1 MNTTKLEETKI
12 ESKDDNDFP
21 FVLCTPTKLDDND
34 EVDAQDSMFDEDE
47 SPRLMNFFLKPRPSC
62 KCPTG
67 CHHEQNDM
75 CTDSALNDMAEDSA
89 KEHILERNLPSQHQ
103 QFTPRSSSPVPTLQT
118 FDVMVTPPVINLL
131 KRRRRPS
138 QDELQEEKD
147 QGDDSDSSPSKMC
160 PLFPSLGRQP
170 HQQQP
175 QHQQLPV
182 LRRPLARRLR

>member
-1 MNTTKLEETKI
+1 MNTTKLEESKI
-12 ESKDDNDFP
+12 DSKDDDDFP
-21 FVLCTPTKLDDND
+21 FVLSTPTKNGID
-34 EVDAQDSMFDEDE
+34 EVDAQDSMLHEDE
-47 SPRLMNFFLKPRPSC
+47 SPRLMNFFLKPRRSC
-62 KCPTG
+62 KCPTR

-75 CTDSALNDMAEDSA
+75 STDSALNDMAKDSDSA
-89 KEHILERNLPSQHQ
+89 KEHILEHNPPSQQ
-103 QFTPRSSSPVPTLQT
+103 QFTPSSSPVPTLQT

>member
-1 MNTTKLEETKI
+1 MNTTKLEESKI
-12 ESKDDNDFP
+12 DSKDDNDFP
-21 FVLCTPTKLDDND
+21 FVLCTPTKLDDID

-47 SPRLMNFFLKPRPSC
+47 SPRLMNFFLKPRRSC

-75 CTDSALNDMAEDSA
+75 RTDSALNDMAEDSA
-89 KEHILERNLPSQHQ
+89 NEHILERNPPSQQQ
-103 QFTPRSSSPVPTLQT
+103 QFTPSSSPVPTLQS

-147 QGDDSDSSPSKMC
+147 KGDDSDSSPSKMC
-160 PLFPSLGRQP
+160 PLFPSLGRQS
-170 HQQQP
+170 QQP
-175 QHQQLPV
+175 PHQHQQLPV
-182 LRRPLARRLR
+182 LRRPVARRLR